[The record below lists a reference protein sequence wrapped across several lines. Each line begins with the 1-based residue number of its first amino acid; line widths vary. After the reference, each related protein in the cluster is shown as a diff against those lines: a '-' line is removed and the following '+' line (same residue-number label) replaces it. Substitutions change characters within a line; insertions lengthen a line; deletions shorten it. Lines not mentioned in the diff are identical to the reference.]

1 MFKCGHDQQQDTG
14 SLGYGS
20 RCLGGCVYQCT
31 RHVLWSLARVQ
42 GFPCL
47 FAVAVGLCVQ
57 VAVLFKNHN
66 DLLTQFTYFLPDNS
80 PPQVR
85 QA

>member
-1 MFKCGHDQQQDTG
+1 M
-14 SLGYGS
+14 
-20 RCLGGCVYQCT
+20 
-31 RHVLWSLARVQ
+31 
-42 GFPCL
+42 
-47 FAVAVGLCVQ
+47 AVPVGWWVQ

-85 QA
+85 QAGQHHISSTFVQPAVAAAGA